1 MQTTN
6 YIKLWVH
13 EAAMMPSVSTHTAT
27 VVVLDRDLFRSLEVS
42 ITLLQKAGWTVDD
55 LAEYRIIPAGEES
68 SDAPDL
74 IATARA
80 EGFAY
85 RIEEAPDDPKA
96 PEAKHEFTDPSL
108 SGVTNLLGI

>member
-13 EAAMMPSVSTHTAT
+13 QADTLASFSTHTAT

-42 ITLLQKAGWTVDD
+42 VTLLQKAGWVVDD
-55 LAEYRIIPAGEES
+55 LAEYRIVPPGEES
-68 SDAPDL
+68 AASEL
-74 IATARA
+74 ITTALS

-85 RIEEAPDDPKA
+85 SVDPAPEEAEA
-96 PEAKHEFTDPSL
+96 PPAKHNSGDEES
-108 SGVTNLLGI
+108 SGVRNLLGI